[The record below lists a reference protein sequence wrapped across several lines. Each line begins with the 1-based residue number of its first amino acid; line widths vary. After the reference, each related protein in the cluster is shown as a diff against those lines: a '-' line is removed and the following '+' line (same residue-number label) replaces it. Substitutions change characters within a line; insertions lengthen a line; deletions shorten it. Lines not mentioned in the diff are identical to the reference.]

1 MLHIEIEGITHE
13 MERVVLRHIA
23 CRGHMGDIIA
33 FGERRLDEA
42 VIGRL
47 RGIENHGIVS
57 RCETDSRLDG
67 LLGLH
72 IVDIHTEGVDDR
84 RRDTLQGQTE
94 GIEIEDLDR
103 LEDSIRRIIA
113 VLGRRDLIGTRR
125 KTSLEETLA
134 VGILLEH
141 LAGLHIGDFDS
152 NTAQRERAILI
163 IHIDSHTRRRRL
175 RVLLRGFLMARQ
187 IEPNGELSAYEER
200 IHFRILCRSGHEGR
214 VGREVNRVRSHC
226 HLRRDIL
233 CTLYLFVTQGIEH
246 AVIRKEGYAQTG
258 SGLDPSVKVHTDL
271 RTGCQVEAEVH
282 IGSRT
287 LHLLIRYQRMLV
299 HVVQTGDELLILDG
313 GSHNT
318 ADGREAEYADTGFD
332 TGLPEEGDILEL
344 HTKEEG
350 HLDESADDL
359 IVQLSE
365 VIMISH
371 GVGIRRHTIGEGEC
385 AVRAVSDRHDGVI
398 GIELRAHG
406 HQELLVTELVSQA
419 EASTDVSFVLILE
432 ADRVGRTGSI
442 IEEDAGG
449 EEVGITDLPPETET
463 MGDVAFVISVRFGVR
478 LIDLRYSG
486 HVLRFLFGCRE
497 GRLGLR
503 RSLGYL
509 FGRRGR
515 FGRFGLSLLGFGF
528 IAVFLLLNSGFRLLF
543 FLLLSGFLAILGCFG
558 LGFLALLRHFSFLFL
573 ALCFGFCLSVHR
585 VNSRNAIIHYGGYR
599 SYRSEPHRHQK
610 YADDSFHVLIILD
623 LGYRREY
630 DNHGRPYYY
639 HRYRICPFSATRM
652 RSYI

>member
-1 MLHIEIEGITHE
+1 MDVFVADVGDGEFNTTVELTSFFGIVIGYELTLTLTFGGHTLSGYATLDKVITYRVSTTLGQDLVGLVGTNGIGVTDNMDLDRRVLKEEVSQIGHRLLGLREDDSLVGSEEEVLDLHFYTLLDMLHIEIEGITHE
-13 MERVVLRHIA
+13 MDRVVLRHIA

-103 LEDSIRRIIA
+103 LEDGIRRIIA

-214 VGREVNRVRSHC
+214 VGRELNRISSHC

-233 CTLYLFVTQGIEH
+233 CALYLFVTQGIEH

-287 LHLLIRYQRMLV
+287 LYLLIRHQRMLV
-299 HVVQTGDELLILDG
+299 HVV
-313 GSHNT
+313 
-318 ADGREAEYADTGFD
+318 
-332 TGLPEEGDILEL
+332 
-344 HTKEEG
+344 
-350 HLDESADDL
+350 
-359 IVQLSE
+359 
-365 VIMISH
+365 
-371 GVGIRRHTIGEGEC
+371 
-385 AVRAVSDRHDGVI
+385 
-398 GIELRAHG
+398 
-406 HQELLVTELVSQA
+406 
-419 EASTDVSFVLILE
+419 
-432 ADRVGRTGSI
+432 
-442 IEEDAGG
+442 
-449 EEVGITDLPPETET
+449 
-463 MGDVAFVISVRFGVR
+463 
-478 LIDLRYSG
+478 
-486 HVLRFLFGCRE
+486 
-497 GRLGLR
+497 
-503 RSLGYL
+503 
-509 FGRRGR
+509 
-515 FGRFGLSLLGFGF
+515 
-528 IAVFLLLNSGFRLLF
+528 
-543 FLLLSGFLAILGCFG
+543 
-558 LGFLALLRHFSFLFL
+558 
-573 ALCFGFCLSVHR
+573 
-585 VNSRNAIIHYGGYR
+585 
-599 SYRSEPHRHQK
+599 
-610 YADDSFHVLIILD
+610 
-623 LGYRREY
+623 
-630 DNHGRPYYY
+630 
-639 HRYRICPFSATRM
+639 
-652 RSYI
+652 